1 MFKKNHIVI
10 LAAVLIVGALAFFST
25 PDTVYAQDLTPE
37 QPAPMRIARGLRT
50 RSMIFDNTVFIES
63 IAAQTGISVEELQSD
78 SFARSSVAAVLSA
91 AGYDDEAIQDIF
103 ETAVEAV
110 LAQALADGTITAEQA
125 DMYRSQWQ
133 AMGGERLN
141 LQLQECDCDG
151 DCDGPISDGT
161 RQYLGKGRQSRS
173 IQLP

>member
-10 LAAVLIVGALAFFST
+10 LAAVLIVGAIAFFSA
-25 PDTVYAQDLTPE
+25 PDTVYAQDLAPE
-37 QPAPMRIARGLRT
+37 QPAPLRLARGLRT

-63 IAAQTGISVEELQSD
+63 IAAQSGISVAQLQSD
-78 SFARSSVAAVLSA
+78 SFARHSVASVLSA
-91 AGYDDEAIQDIF
+91 AGFDDEAIQDIF
-103 ETAVEAV
+103 DNALEAV
-110 LAQALADGTITAEQA
+110 ISQALADGSITAEQA
-125 DMYRSQWQ
+125 ELYRSNWQ

-161 RQYLGKGRQSRS
+161 RQYLGKGRHARGVQ
-173 IQLP
+173 QP

>member
-10 LAAVLIVGALAFFST
+10 LAAVLIVGAIAFFSA

-37 QPAPMRIARGLRT
+37 QPAPLRQARGLRT
-50 RSMIFDNTVFIES
+50 RSMIFDNTVFIDS
-63 IAAQTGISVEELQSD
+63 IAEQTGISVEELQSD
-78 SFARSSVAAVLSA
+78 SFARASVAVVLSE
-91 AGYDDEAIQDIF
+91 AGFDDEAIQDIF

-125 DMYRSQWQ
+125 EMYRSQWQ
-133 AMGGERLN
+133 AMSGERLN

-173 IQLP
+173 IQQP